1 MTKAFEPILIG
12 RYQDKI
18 EAQTSSW
25 MNCIFALNHLFAA
38 WNQYFDEKLDLKD
51 LAVIFNVPD
60 LKFYIQEKHVR
71 SNPKHADFLSTMNVK
86 IEKLIDIVD
95 FPSFDHLLE
104 AAAKVKA
111 SIYPDPRA
119 ELNKLKSGNA
129 TPKTVSEVGE
139 FSFYQ
144 WESKI
149 FDGTN
154 FVFTDE
160 LKDSIIEE
168 NSVYT
173 SNIRENAA
181 FVFYSKFSELLNVL
195 NDMGH
200 QLETRDF
207 PIHFHRC
214 LNMENTEKLHTELKV
229 CFGEK
234 KYPIRHFF
242 PSISMF
248 MPDWNL
254 SSYFEN
260 LTDDQV
266 NDLIN
271 KYS

>member
-1 MTKAFEPILIG
+1 MTKEFKPMLIG
-12 RYQDKI
+12 RYADRT
-18 EAQTSSW
+18 ESQTASW
-25 MNCIFALNHLFAA
+25 MNCIAALNHLFAE
-38 WNQYFDEKLDLKD
+38 WNQYFNEKLDLKE
-51 LAVIFNVPD
+51 LAFIINTPD
-60 LKFYIQEKHVR
+60 VKRYIQEKHILK
-71 SNPKHADFLSTMNVK
+71 NQKHTDFMKSMSVK
-86 IEKLIDIVD
+86 IEKMIDLVD
-95 FPSFDHLLE
+95 FPPFEHLIE

-111 SIYPDPRA
+111 SIYPNPRA
-119 ELNKLKSGNA
+119 ELNKLKQVNA
-129 TPKTVSEVGE
+129 GSKPVSEVGE
-139 FSFYQ
+139 FSFDQ
-144 WESKI
+144 WKSKI

-160 LKDSIIEE
+160 LKDFIIEE

-173 SNIRENAA
+173 TNIRENAA

-214 LNMENTEKLHTELKV
+214 LNMENTEKRHTELKV

-242 PSISMF
+242 PSIGMF

-254 SSYFEN
+254 STYFEN